1 MVLHIPLPAIA
12 TSHRN
17 CTERFPN
24 SVEMVRVSDYAEKF
38 AVEGRAHGMDS
49 DIASV
54 ELRDCW
60 AVVGNGYVDVFDRE
74 HF

>member
-1 MVLHIPLPAIA
+1 
-12 TSHRN
+12 
-17 CTERFPN
+17 
-24 SVEMVRVSDYAEKF
+24 MVRVSDYAEKF